1 MPNIRQSVTI
11 WTAANTNG
19 NLPILKHIFASTY
32 YDYPQEQIPVWTW
45 KKMSQ
50 IYNQI
55 WDYGA
60 WNPYDSAQT
69 TALYPSHGGS
79 DFRIN
84 ALIIPNLKSMLEKW
98 FLPNREGNGKDISS
112 VNRHVYAIKTI
123 GVSFNRVVNCHCQP
137 WECLIIEVVIY
148 PSVWEVLL
156 RCCVS
161 F

>member
-1 MPNIRQSVTI
+1 MIIPSRIFLCEHGTKCPKSTIRYETMEPE
-11 WTAANTNG
+11 THKT
-19 NLPILKHIFASTY
+19 
-32 YDYPQEQIPVWTW
+32 
-45 KKMSQ
+45 
-50 IYNQI
+50 
-55 WDYGA
+55 
-60 WNPYDSAQT
+60 AQT
-69 TALYPSHGGS
+69 TALYLSHGGS

-84 ALIIPNLKSMLEKW
+84 ALIIPNLKSMLEKC

-148 PSVWEVLL
+148 SSVWEVLL